1 MVSGM
6 RMRELTLKQLTA
18 VPCPTCEVAPGK
30 RCLLHSGAPRSE
42 PHVDRKLS
50 ARLRRLRRN
59 EFHVILDVDKSPS
72 ANNPLYALV
81 SLVTSSDVE
90 VMPLC
95 DKRES
100 WCLLVQDN
108 T

>member
-1 MVSGM
+1 MNP
-6 RMRELTLKQLTA
+6 L
-18 VPCPTCEVAPGK
+18 P
-30 RCLLHSGAPRSE
+30 
-42 PHVDRKLS
+42 
-50 ARLRRLRRN
+50 
-59 EFHVILDVDKSPS
+59 

-100 WCLLVQDN
+100 WCLIVQDN
-108 T
+108 A